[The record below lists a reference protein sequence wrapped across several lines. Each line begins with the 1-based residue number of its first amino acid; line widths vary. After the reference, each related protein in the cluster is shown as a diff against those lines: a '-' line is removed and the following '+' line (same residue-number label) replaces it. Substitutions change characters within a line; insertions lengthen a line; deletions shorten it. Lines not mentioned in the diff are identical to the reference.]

1 MNWFTNEILCYLMQ
15 FLVCTEVS
23 NLICLKIALVKYRT
37 GINSDSICE
46 VKFRICSSINQL
58 GTISGM
64 DTCQCG
70 PADGG
75 NMTIRS
81 RVWLVCTTILTI
93 IHYTVL
99 YNTIL

>member
-1 MNWFTNEILCYLMQ
+1 MLSHAVLCLYGSKLLDLSKDSFSQ
-15 FLVCTEVS
+15 TTV
-23 NLICLKIALVKYRT
+23 VKYRT

-81 RVWLVCTTILTI
+81 RVSIVCTTILTI
-93 IHYTVL
+93 IHYTML

>member
-1 MNWFTNEILCYLMQ
+1 MLSYAILSLYGSKLLDLSKDS
-15 FLVCTEVS
+15 FSKTTV
-23 NLICLKIALVKYRT
+23 VKYRT

-46 VKFRICSSINQL
+46 VKFWICSSINQL

-64 DTCQCG
+64 DTCQCR

-81 RVWLVCTTILTI
+81 RVSIVCTTILTI